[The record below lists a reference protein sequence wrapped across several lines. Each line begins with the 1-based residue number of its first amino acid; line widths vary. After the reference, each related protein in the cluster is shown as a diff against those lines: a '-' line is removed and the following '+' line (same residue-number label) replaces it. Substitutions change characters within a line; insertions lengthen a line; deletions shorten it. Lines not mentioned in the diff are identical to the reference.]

1 MSRIKDYDD
10 IEFKEVDRVRKVHRK
25 KHYLLRFL
33 IFIGIVAGV
42 YIFLRSDYFS
52 IKEIRVEGNTYYTDE
67 EVIGLAKART
77 GSNIIFS
84 PGIKEM
90 KERLEKEPYFGDVD
104 ISRKLPGTIKITV
117 TERAQTAA
125 VLYGDSYIVID
136 KAGTVL
142 RKTDI
147 DPQLTVLTGLT
158 ISKMNVGEAMEVEES
173 DSLATTLRMLDAMK
187 EGDIYFKKID
197 VAKVMLHCYIYD
209 SLIVKGTPN
218 EIMNSIENKQL
229 QKVVSDLFGESIT
242 RGTIKMS
249 GEDYLSF
256 SPEVE
261 TD

>member
-90 KERLEKEPYFGDVD
+90 KRNRITLNDNLYQEILFGGEKYLLIEGGGYF
-104 ISRKLPGTIKITV
+104 
-117 TERAQTAA
+117 
-125 VLYGDSYIVID
+125 
-136 KAGTVL
+136 
-142 RKTDI
+142 
-147 DPQLTVLTGLT
+147 
-158 ISKMNVGEAMEVEES
+158 
-173 DSLATTLRMLDAMK
+173 ATTTN
-187 EGDIYFKKID
+187 
-197 VAKVMLHCYIYD
+197 
-209 SLIVKGTPN
+209 SKGRKDR
-218 EIMNSIENKQL
+218 EA
-229 QKVVSDLFGESIT
+229 DF
-242 RGTIKMS
+242 
-249 GEDYLSF
+249 SF
-256 SPEVE
+256 LK
-261 TD
+261 